1 MSGGTGRRTISREM
15 AADTLV
21 IEVVV
26 RVGVTEAATM
36 QVAVTAVAVAVAYTC
51 PPGAR
56 VHFSA
61 RERIYHTRAIR
72 YYTYCYYTYCY

>member
-26 RVGVTEAATM
+26 RVVFGIGIGIGVGIA
-36 QVAVTAVAVAVAYTC
+36 
-51 PPGAR
+51 
-56 VHFSA
+56 HSA
-61 RERIYHTRAIR
+61 
-72 YYTYCYYTYCY
+72 

>member
-1 MSGGTGRRTISREM
+1 M
-15 AADTLV
+15 
-21 IEVVV
+21 
-26 RVGVTEAATM
+26 TEAATM
-36 QVAVTAVAVAVAYTC
+36 KVAVTAVAVDVAHTC

-72 YYTYCYYTYCY
+72 YYTYCYYAYYLYY

>member
-1 MSGGTGRRTISREM
+1 M

-61 RERIYHTRAIR
+61 RERIYHTHAMYIR
-72 YYTYCYYTYCY
+72 YYTYT